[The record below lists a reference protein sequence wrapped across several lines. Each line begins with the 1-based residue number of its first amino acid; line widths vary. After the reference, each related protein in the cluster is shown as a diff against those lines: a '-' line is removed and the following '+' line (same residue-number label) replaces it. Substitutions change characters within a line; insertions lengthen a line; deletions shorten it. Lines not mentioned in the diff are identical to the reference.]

1 MKINLKKIFLY
12 LALLNLYDGIVTFFG
27 IQFSLIEESNPIMN
41 ALFQTNPYY
50 FLGYKVILSAA
61 LFMFLFIKK
70 LPRKKIVNNLA
81 LTATGL
87 YTIVFVIHAIW
98 IIALI

>member
-1 MKINLKKIFLY
+1 M
-12 LALLNLYDGIVTFFG
+12 YDGIVTFFG

-41 ALFQTNPYY
+41 ALYQTNPFY

-70 LPRKKIVNNLA
+70 LPRKKIVHNLA
-81 LTATGL
+81 LAATGL

-98 IIALI
+98 IITLI